1 MSILHIAL
9 APLLFLTLYKRIS
22 SLLLAVKEKKQD
34 KVKVELLFLSLVII
48 VSAFVIFNIESVG
61 N

>member
-9 APLLFLTLYKRIS
+9 APLLFLTLHKRIS
-22 SLLLAVKEKKQD
+22 SLLLAVKDKKQD
-34 KVKVELLFLSLVII
+34 KVKIELLFISFVII
-48 VSAFVIFNIESVG
+48 VSAFVILKIENIV